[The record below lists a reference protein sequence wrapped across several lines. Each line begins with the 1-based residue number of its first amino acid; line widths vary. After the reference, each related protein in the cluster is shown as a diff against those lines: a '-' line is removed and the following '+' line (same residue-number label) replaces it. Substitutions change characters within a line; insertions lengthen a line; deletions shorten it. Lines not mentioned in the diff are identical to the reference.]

1 MKVKLDLAEKR
12 GLIFTEA
19 IQLVK
24 NNKAVKIEMAD
35 IKCCLNNDKYD
46 KYNDKYYSIDLLIY

>member
-12 GLIFTEA
+12 DLIFTEA

-24 NNKAVKIEMAD
+24 NNKAVKFEMAD
-35 IKCCLNNDKYD
+35 IKCCLNNDKYN

>member
-12 GLIFTEA
+12 DLIFTEA

-24 NNKAVKIEMAD
+24 NNKAVKFEMAD
-35 IKCCLNNDKYD
+35 IKCRLNNDKYN

>member
-1 MKVKLDLAEKR
+1 MKVKLNLAEKR
-12 GLIFTEA
+12 DLIFTEA

-24 NNKAVKIEMAD
+24 NNKAVKFEMAD

>member
-24 NNKAVKIEMAD
+24 NNKAVKFEMAD